1 MILVVLIF
9 VEIRKMNVNKMKKGL
24 ALRSKAT
31 KGFTLIELLVVI
43 AILGLLATIGI
54 GSFQSSQIKGRD
66 AQRKHDLGQ
75 IQKALEMYYNDYKA
89 YPDAINFGATWE
101 DAQGTIYIK
110 TVPNDPKGG
119 NYCYESDANGSY
131 YKLYAKLEN
140 SQDPKII
147 TPDSSVCPASAGYN
161 YGVSSSNTKP

>member
-1 MILVVLIF
+1 MVNVF
-9 VEIRKMNVNKMKKGL
+9 IRKMNVN
-24 ALRSKAT
+24 

-43 AILGLLATIGI
+43 AILGILATVGI

-75 IQKALEMYYNDYKA
+75 IQKALEMYYNDYKT

-110 TVPNDPKGG
+110 TVPNDPKG
-119 NYCYESDANGSY
+119 CSY
-131 YKLYAKLEN
+131 KYVQKSSGIGYALYARLEN
-140 SQDPKII
+140 LQDKSIKSYTESCCGTNDCNYAVASTNV
-147 TPDSSVCPASAGYN
+147 TP
-161 YGVSSSNTKP
+161 